1 MKKLLLLSVLA
12 AFVFVAKAQEPLFVK
27 GDKLVNLGIGL
38 GYYTSISASLDYGIA
53 DGIAEKGSI
62 GVGPYLGIGRY
73 FGWGYGWGYSSGYTV
88 FSGGAR
94 GTFHYPFIEKLDT
107 YGGIAM
113 GLNFYNFSGFGIDPD
128 FGFFVGANYML
139 TEKLRVFG
147 ELGAGVSYLS
157 AGISFK
163 L

>member
-1 MKKLLLLSVLA
+1 MKKFILVTVLA
-12 AFVFVAKAQEPLFVK
+12 AFAFFANAQEPLFVK
-27 GDKLVNLGIGL
+27 GDKLVNIGLGL
-38 GYYTSISASLDYGIA
+38 GYYTSISASLDYCIA

-62 GVGPYLGIGRY
+62 GVGPYVGIGRY
-73 FGWGYGWGYSSGYTV
+73 FGWGYGWGYSSGYTA
-88 FSGGAR
+88 FMGGAR

-107 YGGIAM
+107 YGGLAM
-113 GLNFYNFSGFGIDPD
+113 GLNLYNYSGFGIHPD
-128 FGFFVGANYML
+128 FGFFVGANYPL
-139 TEKLRVFG
+139 TEKIIVFG